1 MPEKSPNRQPKN
13 ESCTLCARTIYGGIT
28 MNKIV
33 VAEKIME
40 FRHKNQLTQGEFGD
54 LLGVSAQAISKW
66 ERELCYPDITI
77 LPDLARILGCTVN
90 DFFEEC
96 DT

>member
-1 MPEKSPNRQPKN
+1 
-13 ESCTLCARTIYGGIT
+13 

-40 FRHKNQLTQGEFGD
+40 FRQKNKLTQGEFGD
-54 LLGVSAQAISKW
+54 LLGVSAQAILKW

-77 LPDLARILGCTVN
+77 LPYLPRRDCVLPQQTQHREAKPRLCWQG
-90 DFFEEC
+90 FAL
-96 DT
+96 